1 MHSKRNKQSVCKG
14 GGGVLGGV
22 VSALKTALPSIVLY
36 EALKMQGRRV
46 AGKGRHIERSRRSRR
61 GRGKS
66 KRGRGSRRSRSG
78 RGSRRG
84 SRKSRRGRGS
94 RRRR

>member
-1 MHSKRNKQSVCKG
+1 MTLKKNTRSSCKG

-46 AGKGRHIERSRRSRR
+46 AGKGHRGSRRSKRVRGKSKKSRR
-61 GRGKS
+61 GRGSRK
-66 KRGRGSRRSRSG
+66 SRRG
-78 RGSRRG
+78 RG

>member
-1 MHSKRNKQSVCKG
+1 MTPKKNKRLNCKG

-46 AGKGRHIERSRRSRR
+46 AGKGHRGSRRSRR
-61 GRGKS
+61 GRGRG
-66 KRGRGSRRSRSG
+66 RGRGSGSRKRSRKSRKG
-78 RGSRRG
+78 RGSRKR
-84 SRKSRRGRGS
+84 SS